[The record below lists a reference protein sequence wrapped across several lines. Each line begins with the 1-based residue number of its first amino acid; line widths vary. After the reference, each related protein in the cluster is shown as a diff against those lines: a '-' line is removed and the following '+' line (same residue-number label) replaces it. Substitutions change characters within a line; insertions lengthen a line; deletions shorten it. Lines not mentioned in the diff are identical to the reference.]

1 LDYINEADEKCKTTL
16 FRSRQDQTI
25 ALEESIDFTYRVTRV
40 IYIMMRNDERRST
53 MLETSQKTGKSLM
66 LVDGHGLAYRAY
78 HAMPESMATADGEP
92 TNAVFGFTSMLLD
105 ALRDHEPDY
114 VIVSFDVGK
123 TFRHEAFEE
132 YKAHRAPM
140 PDDLRTQ
147 IERMYSV
154 LEALNIPVFAKDG
167 FEADDVIGT
176 IARMAGDTCDEV
188 LIVTGDSDLLQLA
201 DGKAK
206 ILLPGRPRFG
216 DFRLFDRQAVID
228 RYGFEPERIPEF
240 KALVGDTSDNIPGV
254 PGVGEK
260 TAKTL
265 MQAYP
270 DLETLREH
278 LDEVKPP
285 RARKSLEENFPIAL
299 QGRELATIVRNVELD
314 LDLTR
319 CVVTDFNRDE
329 VVRVFRE
336 LEFRTLLERLPEVIT
351 PAPPRQTEASVR
363 TIVRNEHDLQ
373 EFVRQAAASE
383 ALAVD
388 VETDSIKASAAK
400 LVGIA
405 VATDPVTSFYIPV
418 GHASNGREQLDP
430 HVVHEALAPI
440 LSCESTKLYA
450 HNAKYDAVVLE
461 RHGYSLPRFSFDSMI
476 AAYILGEN
484 SLGLKELAFT
494 RLGIEMQEI
503 STLIGKGKTQI
514 TMDLADVDKA
524 GDYACADVES
534 TYQLTNLLGP
544 ELETHQQ
551 SALFH
556 EIEMPLIDVLIDME
570 KTGIALDAGLL
581 HEVSRQLAAEIDELE
596 HVIYGLAGCE
606 FNINSPRQMAQI
618 LFEELKLPAGRKTKT
633 GYSVNQEVL
642 ENLRDAHEIVASI
655 LEYRQLQKLKSTYV
669 DALPHQV
676 NPDTGRV
683 HTSFNQTVAAT
694 GRLSS
699 TDPNLQN
706 IPVRSG
712 IGRTVRRSFIADNR
726 EDSRPFDERARLLA
740 ADYSQVELRLMA
752 HFSEDET
759 LLSAFQAGQDIHAAT
774 AADVFGVDL
783 GDVTSDMR
791 RIAKTVNFGI
801 MYGMQAYGLSRDT
814 GMPRAEAQ
822 EFIETYFE
830 RFPGV
835 RAYLDNTKELAADQ
849 GYVSTMFGRRRY
861 VGDIR
866 SSNFNR
872 RTAAERIAINMPLQ
886 GTAADIMK
894 IAMIRLHRELRDRGY
909 KARMILQVHDELLFE
924 APESEIPSLAEL
936 VQDVMENVAELKV
949 PLVTEVS
956 VGDNWEEL
964 EPI

>member
-1 LDYINEADEKCKTTL
+1 MPDASKTTG
-16 FRSRQDQTI
+16 
-25 ALEESIDFTYRVTRV
+25 
-40 IYIMMRNDERRST
+40 
-53 MLETSQKTGKSLM
+53 KTLM

-78 HAMPESMATADGEP
+78 HAMPESMATASGEP

-105 ALRDHEPDY
+105 AIRDHAPDY
-114 VIVSFDVGK
+114 IIVSFDVGK

-147 IERMYSV
+147 IDRMYTV
-154 LEALNIPVFAKDG
+154 LEAMNIPVYTKDG

-176 IARMAGDTCDEV
+176 IARMAGESCDEV

-206 ILLPGRPRFG
+206 ILLPGRPRFS
-216 DFRLFDRQAVID
+216 DFRLFDRDRVIE
-228 RYGFEPERIPEF
+228 RYGFVPERIPEF

-260 TAKTL
+260 TARNL
-265 MQAYP
+265 METYP
-270 DLETLREH
+270 DLETLRDN
-278 LDEVKPP
+278 LDDVKPP
-285 RARKSLEENFPIAL
+285 RAQNSLKENFEIAI
-299 QGRELATIVRNVELD
+299 QGRELATIVRDVELD
-314 LDLTR
+314 LDLDR
-319 CVVTDFNRDE
+319 CVVTDFDRDE

-336 LEFRTLLERLPEVIT
+336 LEFRTLLERLPDVVKAQPE
-351 PAPPRQTEASVR
+351 APKEESVR
-363 TIVRNEHDLQ
+363 TIVTSKQ
-373 EFVRQAAASE
+373 ELDEFIESAKTAD

-388 VETDSIKASAAK
+388 VETDSTKASSAR

-405 VATDPVTSFYIPV
+405 VATGPTTSFYIPV
-418 GHASNGREQLDP
+418 GHSSNGRKQLDESA
-430 HVVHEALAPI
+430 VHKILAPI
-440 LSCESTKLYA
+440 LEHDDTKLYA

-461 RHGYSLPRFSFDSMI
+461 RHGYSLPRFTFDTMI

-503 STLIGKGKTQI
+503 TSLIGKGKSQI
-514 TMDLADVDKA
+514 TMDLTDMAEA

-534 TYQLTNLLGP
+534 TWQLKSLLDP
-544 ELETHQQ
+544 ELEQQ
-551 SALFH
+551 KQSDLFYD
-556 EIEMPLIDVLIDME
+556 IEMPLIDVLIEME
-570 KTGIALDAGLL
+570 KTGIALDVELL
-581 HEVSRQLAAEIDELE
+581 QTVSKQLTGEIGELE
-596 HVIYGLAGCE
+596 KEIYGHAGQT
-606 FNINSPRQMAQI
+606 FNINSPRQMANV

-642 ENLRDAHEIVASI
+642 ENLRDAHDIVPLI

-669 DALPHQV
+669 DALPNQV
-676 NPDTGRV
+676 NPETGRV

-712 IGRTVRRSFIADNR
+712 IGRTVRRAFIPDNNP
-726 EDSRPFDERARLLA
+726 DTCPFDEPATFLA

-752 HFSEDET
+752 HFSEDQT
-759 LLSAFQAGQDIHAAT
+759 LLKAFQAGQDIHAAT
-774 AADVFGVDL
+774 AADVFGVKL
-783 GDVTSDMR
+783 EDVSSDMR

-822 EFIETYFE
+822 QFIDTYFE

-835 RAYLDNTKELAADQ
+835 RSYLDNTIELAKDQ
-849 GYVSTMFGRRRY
+849 GYISTLFGRRRY
-861 VGDIR
+861 VGDINA
-866 SSNFNR
+866 SNFNR
-872 RTAAERIAINMPLQ
+872 RTGAERIAINMPLQ

-894 IAMIRLHRELRDRGY
+894 IAMIRMQRELREKKF

-924 APESEIPSLAEL
+924 VPESEVKKLAAA
-936 VQDVMENVAELKV
+936 VKDVMENVTELQV

-956 VGDNWEEL
+956 VGANWEEL

>member
-1 LDYINEADEKCKTTL
+1 MVEGTN
-16 FRSRQDQTI
+16 
-25 ALEESIDFTYRVTRV
+25 
-40 IYIMMRNDERRST
+40 
-53 MLETSQKTGKSLM
+53 TSGKRLM

-78 HAMPESMATADGEP
+78 HALPESMATSDGEP
-92 TNAVFGFTSMLLD
+92 TNAVYGFTSMLLD
-105 ALRDHEPDY
+105 ALREHQPDY

-123 TFRHEAFEE
+123 TFRHDEFED

-140 PDDLRTQ
+140 PDDLRSQ
-147 IERMYSV
+147 IDRMYEV
-154 LEALNIPVFAKDG
+154 LDALNIPIHTKEG
-167 FEADDVIGT
+167 YEADDVIGT
-176 IARMAGDTCDEV
+176 IARMAGESCEEV

-206 ILLPGRPRFG
+206 ILLPGRRRFG
-216 DFRLFDRQAVID
+216 EFRLYDRDGVIE

-254 PGVGEK
+254 PGVGAK
-260 TAKTL
+260 TATTL

-270 DLETLREH
+270 DLESLREH

-285 RARKSLEENFPIAL
+285 RAQKSLTENFEVAL
-299 QGRELATIVRNVELD
+299 QGRALATIVRDVEVDLD
-314 LDLTR
+314 LDR
-319 CVVTDFNRDE
+319 CIVTDFDRE
-329 VVRVFRE
+329 KVVTIFRE
-336 LEFRTLLERLPEVIT
+336 LEFRTLLDRLPEIHTDGEATVTPESSVRSVVTT
-351 PAPPRQTEASVR
+351 PAQLEEFIAQASS
-363 TIVRNEHDLQ
+363 
-373 EFVRQAAASE
+373 AE

-388 VETDSIKASAAK
+388 VETDSTKASSAR

-405 VATDPVTSFYIPV
+405 VATGPSTSFYIPV
-418 GHASNGREQLDP
+418 GHSSIGSRQVDSAT
-430 HVVHEALAPI
+430 VHDALAPL
-440 LSCESTKLYA
+440 LSDDSARLYA

-461 RHGYSLPRFSFDSMI
+461 RHGYKLPRFSFDTMI

-494 RLGIEMQEI
+494 RLGIEMKEI
-503 STLIGKGKTQI
+503 STLIGTGRSQI
-514 TMDLADVDKA
+514 TMDLTSIDEA

-534 TYQLTNLLGP
+534 TWRLKEMLAP
-544 ELETHQQ
+544 ELEAHQQ
-551 SALFH
+551 AQLFY

-570 KTGIALDAGLL
+570 KTGIALDVGLL
-581 HEVSRQLAAEIDELE
+581 EEVSRQLAAEITELE
-596 HVIYGLAGCE
+596 NEIYALADQR
-606 FNINSPRQMAQI
+606 FNINSPRQMADI

-633 GYSVNQEVL
+633 GYSVSQEVL
-642 ENLRDAHEIVASI
+642 ENLREAHDIVPLI

-676 NPDTGRV
+676 NPETGRV

-726 EDSRPFDERARLLA
+726 PESRPFTERARFLA

-752 HFSEDET
+752 HFSEDPT

-774 AADVFGVDL
+774 AADVFGVDISE
-783 GDVTSDMR
+783 VSSDMR

-814 GMPRAEAQ
+814 GMPRQEAQ
-822 EFIETYFE
+822 RFIDTYFE
-830 RFPGV
+830 RLPGV
-835 RAYLDNTKELAADQ
+835 RAYLENTKQLAAEQ
-849 GYVSTMFGRRRY
+849 GYVTTMFGRRRY
-861 VGDIR
+861 VSDIG

-894 IAMIRLHRELRDRGY
+894 IAMIRMHRELNEQGFQ
-909 KARMILQVHDELLFE
+909 ARMLLQVHDELLFE
-924 APESEIPSLAEL
+924 APESEIAPLATL
-936 VQDVMENVAELKV
+936 VKDVMENVAELKV

>member
-1 LDYINEADEKCKTTL
+1 MSED
-16 FRSRQDQTI
+16 
-25 ALEESIDFTYRVTRV
+25 
-40 IYIMMRNDERRST
+40 
-53 MLETSQKTGKSLM
+53 SQASGKRLM

-78 HAMPESMATADGEP
+78 HALPETLATSDGEP
-92 TNAVFGFTSMLLD
+92 TNAIFGFTSMLLD
-105 ALRDHEPDY
+105 ALKEYKPDF

-140 PDDLRTQ
+140 PDDLRNQ
-147 IERMYSV
+147 IDRIYTV
-154 LEALNIPVFAKDG
+154 LDALNIPIHSKDG

-176 IARMAGDTCDEV
+176 IARVAGESCAEV

-201 DGKAK
+201 DEKSQ

-216 DFRLFDRQAVID
+216 QFRLYDRQGVID
-228 RYGFEPERIPEF
+228 RYGFPPERIPDF

-254 PGVGEK
+254 PGVGQK
-260 TAKTL
+260 TATTL
-265 MQAYP
+265 IQQYE

-278 LDEVKPP
+278 LDDVTPT
-285 RARKSLEENFPIAL
+285 RARNSLQEHFDIAL
-299 QGRELATIVRNVELD
+299 QGRELATIIRDVELELD
-314 LDLTR
+314 LER
-319 CVVTDFNRDE
+319 CVVADYDRDK
-329 VVRVFRE
+329 VVQVFRE
-336 LEFRTLLERLPEVIT
+336 LEFRTLLDRLPE
-351 PAPPRQTEASVR
+351 PAKVAPAAPAQASTR
-363 TIVRNEHDLQ
+363 TIVTDQAQLKS
-373 EFVRQAAASE
+373 FVARANQAD

-388 VETDSIKASAAK
+388 VETDSTRASEAR

-405 VATDPVTSFYIPV
+405 VATGPFESFYIPV
-418 GHASNGREQLDP
+418 AHSTNGRAQLDQR
-430 HVVHEALAPI
+430 VVHEALSPLICSEDA
-440 LSCESTKLYA
+440 TLYA

-461 RHGYSLPRFSFDSMI
+461 RHGYSLPRFSFDTMI

-484 SLGLKELAFT
+484 SLGLKELSFN
-494 RLGIEMQEI
+494 RLGIEMKEI
-503 STLIGKGKTQI
+503 SSLIGSGRNQI
-514 TMDLADVDKA
+514 TMDLADMDQA

-534 TYQLTNLLGP
+534 TYQLRDLLAP
-544 ELETHQQ
+544 ELEEQKQ
-551 SALFH
+551 AELFYD
-556 EIEMPLIDVLIDME
+556 IEMPLIDVLIDME
-570 KTGIALDAGLL
+570 RTGIALDAELL
-581 HEVSRQLAAEIDELE
+581 RTLSKQLAGEIEELE
-596 HVIYGLAGCE
+596 GEIYGLAGRT
-606 FNINSPRQMAQI
+606 FNINSPRQMADI

-633 GYSVNQEVL
+633 GYSVGQEVL
-642 ENLRDAHEIVASI
+642 EHLRDAHEIVPLI

-669 DALPHQV
+669 DALPDQV
-676 NPDTGRV
+676 NPETGRV

-712 IGRTVRRSFIADNR
+712 IGRQVRRSFIADNR
-726 EDSRPFDERARLLA
+726 EGYRPFDETARFLA

-774 AADVFGVDL
+774 AADVFGVGLDE
-783 GDVTSDMR
+783 VTSDMR

-814 GMPRAEAQ
+814 GMPRQEAQ
-822 EFIETYFE
+822 QFIDTYFE

-835 RAYLDNTKELAADQ
+835 RNYLDRTKELAAEQ

-861 VGDIR
+861 VGDIK
-866 SSNFNR
+866 SNNFNR

-894 IAMIRLHRELRDRGY
+894 IAMIRLNRELRQQGY

-924 APESEIPSLAEL
+924 VPESETGPLAKL
-936 VQDVMENVAELKV
+936 VTEVMENVAELKV

-964 EPI
+964 ESI

>member
-1 LDYINEADEKCKTTL
+1 MSDTSKSDGKT
-16 FRSRQDQTI
+16 
-25 ALEESIDFTYRVTRV
+25 
-40 IYIMMRNDERRST
+40 
-53 MLETSQKTGKSLM
+53 LM

-78 HAMPESMATADGEP
+78 HAMPESMATSSGEP

-105 ALRDHEPDY
+105 AIRDHNPDY
-114 VIVSFDVGK
+114 IIVSFDVGK

-140 PDDLRTQ
+140 PDDLRAQ
-147 IERMYSV
+147 IDRMYEV
-154 LEALNIPVFAKDG
+154 LAAMNIPVYTKDG

-176 IARMAGDTCDEV
+176 IARIAGESCDEV

-206 ILLPGRPRFG
+206 ILLPGRPRFS
-216 DFRLFDRQAVID
+216 DFRLFDRDKVIE

-260 TAKTL
+260 TAKNL
-265 MQAYP
+265 MGDYA
-270 DLETLREH
+270 DLEALKEH

-285 RARKSLEENFPIAL
+285 RAQKSLKENFDIAL
-299 QGRELATIVRNVELD
+299 QGRELATIVRDVDLD
-314 LDLTR
+314 LDLDR
-319 CVVTDFNRDE
+319 CVVSDFDRDQ
-329 VVRVFRE
+329 VVSIFRE
-336 LEFRTLLERLPEVIT
+336 LEFRTLLERLPDEVK
-351 PAPPRQTEASVR
+351 PRPEAPVQESTRTMVTNQRELDEFINEAK
-363 TIVRNEHDLQ
+363 
-373 EFVRQAAASE
+373 ASE

-388 VETDSIKASAAK
+388 VETDSTKAAAAR

-405 VATDPVTSFYIPV
+405 VATGPHSSYYIPV
-418 GHASNGREQLDP
+418 GHASNGRKQLDSDT
-430 HVVHEALAPI
+430 VHDALAPI
-440 LSCESTKLYA
+440 LENPDTRLYA

-461 RHGYSLPRFSFDSMI
+461 RHGYSLPRFTFDTMI
-476 AAYILGEN
+476 AAYILGE
-484 SLGLKELAFT
+484 SALGLKELAFT

-503 STLIGKGKTQI
+503 TSLIGKGKNQI
-514 TMDLADVDKA
+514 TMDLTDIDQA

-534 TYQLTNLLGP
+534 TWQLKSVLDP
-544 ELETHQQ
+544 ELEKHKQ
-551 SALFH
+551 ADLFYD
-556 EIEMPLIDVLIDME
+556 IEMPLIDVLIDME
-570 KTGIALDAGLL
+570 TTGIALDVELL
-581 HEVSRQLAAEIDELE
+581 KSVSRQLTGEIKELE
-596 HVIYGLAGCE
+596 DEIYGLAGQK
-606 FNINSPRQMAQI
+606 FNINSPRQMANI

-642 ENLRDAHEIVASI
+642 EQLRDAHEIIPLI

-669 DALPHQV
+669 DALPNQV
-676 NPDTGRV
+676 NPETGRV

-712 IGRTVRRSFIADNR
+712 IGRTVRRAFIPDNDP
-726 EDSRPFDERARLLA
+726 ETCPFDEPATFLA

-774 AADVFGVDL
+774 AADVFGVKL
-783 GDVTSDMR
+783 EDVTSDMR

-814 GMPRAEAQ
+814 GMPRHEAQ
-822 EFIETYFE
+822 DFIDTYFE

-835 RAYLDNTKELAADQ
+835 RSYLDNTIQLAKEQL
-849 GYVSTMFGRRRY
+849 YVSTLFGRRRY
-861 VGDIR
+861 VSDINA
-866 SSNFNR
+866 SNFNR

-894 IAMIRLHRELRDRGY
+894 IAMIRMQRALKNEGY

-924 APESEIPSLAEL
+924 VPESEVSSLAKTVRE
-936 VQDVMENVAELKV
+936 VMENVTELRV

-956 VGDNWEEL
+956 RGLNWEEL

>member
-1 LDYINEADEKCKTTL
+1 MPDAPKP
-16 FRSRQDQTI
+16 S
-25 ALEESIDFTYRVTRV
+25 
-40 IYIMMRNDERRST
+40 
-53 MLETSQKTGKSLM
+53 GKRLM

-78 HAMPESMATADGEP
+78 HALPESMATSDGEP
-92 TNAVFGFTSMLLD
+92 TNAVYGFTSMLLD
-105 ALRDHEPDY
+105 ALQEHQPDY

-140 PDDLRTQ
+140 PDDLHSQ
-147 IERMYSV
+147 IDRMYAV
-154 LEALNIPVFAKDG
+154 LEALNIPVYTKDG
-167 FEADDVIGT
+167 YEADDVIGT
-176 IARMAGDTCDEV
+176 IARMAGETCNEV

-201 DGKAK
+201 DEKSR
-206 ILLPGRPRFG
+206 ILLPGRRRFG
-216 DFRLFDRQAVID
+216 EFRLFDRAAVVE

-240 KALVGDTSDNIPGV
+240 KGLVGDTSDNIPGV

-260 TAKTL
+260 TATNL

-278 LDEVKPP
+278 LDDVKPP
-285 RARKSLEENFPIAL
+285 RAQKSLQENFDIAI
-299 QGRELATIVRNVELD
+299 QGRELATIIRDVEIDLNLD
-314 LDLTR
+314 H
-319 CVVTDFNRDE
+319 CVVTDFDRDK
-329 VVRVFRE
+329 VVKIFRE
-336 LEFRTLLERLPEVIT
+336 LEFRTLLERLPDVVNDSVPEQV
-351 PAPPRQTEASVR
+351 EESVR
-363 TIVRNEHDLQ
+363 TIVTNQRELE
-373 EFVRQAAASE
+373 EFVQHAADADG
-383 ALAVD
+383 LAVD
-388 VETDSIKASAAK
+388 VETDSRKASSAN

-405 VATDPVTSFYIPV
+405 VATGPVTSFYIPV
-418 GHASNGREQLDP
+418 GHARNGRSQLDAG
-430 HVVHEALAPI
+430 VVHEAISPL
-440 LSCESTKLYA
+440 LSNNETKLYA

-461 RHGYSLPRFSFDSMI
+461 RHGYSLPRFSFDTMI

-494 RLGIEMQEI
+494 RLGIEMKEI
-503 STLIGKGKTQI
+503 STLIGKGKNQI
-514 TMDLADVDKA
+514 TMDLADIDEA

-534 TYQLTNLLGP
+534 TWRLKSLFDP
-544 ELETHQQ
+544 ELEAHQQ
-551 SALFH
+551 AELFYD
-556 EIEMPLIDVLIDME
+556 IEMPLIDVLIDME
-570 KTGIALDAGLL
+570 KTGIALDVGLL
-581 HEVSRQLAAEIDELE
+581 EEVSKQITSEIDELE
-596 HVIYGLAGCE
+596 NQIYGHAGKH
-606 FNINSPRQMAQI
+606 FNINSPRQMAEI
-618 LFEELKLPAGRKTKT
+618 LFEDLKLPAGRKTKT

-642 ENLRDAHEIVASI
+642 ENLRDAHEIVSLI
-655 LEYRQLQKLKSTYV
+655 LEHRQLQKLKSTYV
-669 DALPHQV
+669 DALPQQV
-676 NPDTGRV
+676 NPETGRV

-712 IGRTVRRSFIADNR
+712 IGRTVRRGFIADNR
-726 EDSRPFDERARLLA
+726 PDTCPFDEPARFLA

-752 HFSEDET
+752 HFSEDQT

-774 AADVFGVDL
+774 AADVFGIDI

-814 GMPRAEAQ
+814 GMPRQEAQ
-822 EFIETYFE
+822 EFIDTYFE

-835 RAYLDNTKELAADQ
+835 RDYLENTKKLAADQ
-849 GYVSTMFGRRRY
+849 GFISTMFGRRRY
-861 VGDIR
+861 VSDIG

-894 IAMIRLHRELRDRGY
+894 IAMIRMHRELKEQDY
-909 KARMILQVHDELLFE
+909 QARMLLQVHDELLFE
-924 APESEIPSLAEL
+924 VPQSEITPLAEL
-936 VQDVMENVAELKV
+936 VRNVMENVAELKV
-949 PLVTEVS
+949 PLITEVS

>member
-1 LDYINEADEKCKTTL
+1 MAEDTN
-16 FRSRQDQTI
+16 
-25 ALEESIDFTYRVTRV
+25 
-40 IYIMMRNDERRST
+40 
-53 MLETSQKTGKSLM
+53 TSGKSLM

-78 HAMPESMATADGEP
+78 HALPESMATSEGEP
-92 TNAVFGFTSMLLD
+92 TNAVYGFTSMLLD
-105 ALRDHEPDY
+105 ALREHQPDY

-123 TFRHEAFEE
+123 TFRHEAFED

-140 PDDLRTQ
+140 PDDLRSQ
-147 IERMYSV
+147 IDRIYEV
-154 LEALNIPVFAKDG
+154 LDALNIPIQTKEG
-167 FEADDVIGT
+167 YEADDVIGT
-176 IARMAGDTCDEV
+176 IARIAGETCDEV
-188 LIVTGDSDLLQLA
+188 LVVTGDSDLLQLA
-201 DGKAK
+201 DNKAK
-206 ILLPGRPRFG
+206 ILLPGRRRFG
-216 DFRLFDRQAVID
+216 EFRLYDRNGVIE

-260 TAKTL
+260 TATTL
-265 MQAYP
+265 MKAYP

-285 RARKSLEENFPIAL
+285 RAQKSLTENFEIAL
-299 QGRELATIVRNVELD
+299 QGRELATIVRDVEVDLD
-314 LDLTR
+314 LDR
-319 CVVTDFNRDE
+319 CVVTDYDRE
-329 VVRVFRE
+329 KVVTIFRE
-336 LEFRTLLERLPEVIT
+336 LEFRTLLDRLPEIDSKEESKPDIEPST
-351 PAPPRQTEASVR
+351 R
-363 TIVRNEHDLQ
+363 TIVSTREDLQ
-373 EFVRQAAASE
+373 AFVEQASSAG

-388 VETDSIKASAAK
+388 VETDSTKASSAR

-405 VATDPVTSFYIPV
+405 VATSPSTSFYIPV
-418 GHASNGREQLDP
+418 GHSGNGTTQLERES
-430 HVVHEALAPI
+430 VHEALAPL
-440 LSCESTKLYA
+440 LSDPDARLYA

-461 RHGYSLPRFSFDSMI
+461 RHGYKLPRFSFDTMI

-494 RLGIEMQEI
+494 RLGIEMKEI
-503 STLIGKGKTQI
+503 SSLIGTGRNQI
-514 TMDLADVDKA
+514 TMDLTSIAEA

-534 TYQLTNLLGP
+534 TWRLKEMLGP
-544 ELETHQQ
+544 ELDTHQQ
-551 SALFH
+551 AELFY

-570 KTGIALDAGLL
+570 KTGIALDVGLL
-581 HEVSRQLAAEIDELE
+581 EEVSRQLAAEITELE
-596 HVIYGLAGCE
+596 NEIYEQAGQR
-606 FNINSPRQMAQI
+606 FNINSPRQMADI

-633 GYSVNQEVL
+633 GYSVSQEVL
-642 ENLRDAHEIVASI
+642 ENLRDAHPIVSLI

-669 DALPHQV
+669 DALPNQV
-676 NPDTGRV
+676 NPETGRV

-726 EDSRPFDERARLLA
+726 PETRPFTEPARFLA

-752 HFSEDET
+752 HFSEDPT

-774 AADVFGVDL
+774 AADVFGIDIS
-783 GDVTSDMR
+783 DVTPDMR

-814 GMPRAEAQ
+814 GMPRQEAQ
-822 EFIETYFE
+822 QFIDTYFE
-830 RFPGV
+830 RLPGV
-835 RAYLDNTKELAADQ
+835 RAYLEDTKKLTAEQ
-849 GYVSTMFGRRRY
+849 GYISTMFGRRRY
-861 VGDIR
+861 VSDIG

-894 IAMIRLHRELRDRGY
+894 IAMIRMHHELKNQGFQ
-909 KARMILQVHDELLFE
+909 ARMLLQVHDELLFE
-924 APESEIPSLAEL
+924 APESEISALAVL
-936 VQDVMENVAELKV
+936 VKNVMENVAELKV

>member
-1 LDYINEADEKCKTTL
+1 MVEGTN
-16 FRSRQDQTI
+16 
-25 ALEESIDFTYRVTRV
+25 
-40 IYIMMRNDERRST
+40 
-53 MLETSQKTGKSLM
+53 TSGKRLM

-78 HAMPESMATADGEP
+78 HALPESMATSDGEP
-92 TNAVFGFTSMLLD
+92 TNAVYGFTSMLLD
-105 ALRDHEPDY
+105 ALREHHPDY

-123 TFRHEAFEE
+123 TFRHDAFED

-140 PDDLRTQ
+140 PDDLRSQ
-147 IERMYSV
+147 IDRMYEV
-154 LEALNIPVFAKDG
+154 LDALNIPVHTKEG

-176 IARMAGDTCDEV
+176 IARMAGESCAEV

-206 ILLPGRPRFG
+206 ILLPGRRRFG
-216 DFRLFDRQAVID
+216 EFRLYDRDGVIE

-260 TAKTL
+260 TATTL
-265 MQAYP
+265 MKSYP

-285 RARKSLEENFPIAL
+285 RAQKSLSENFEVAL
-299 QGRELATIVRNVELD
+299 QGRELATIVRNVEIELD
-314 LDLTR
+314 LDR
-319 CVVTDFNRDE
+319 CIVTDFDRDK
-329 VVRVFRE
+329 VVDIFRE
-336 LEFRTLLERLPEVIT
+336 LEFRTLLDRLPEIHTDEKETVTLESSTRSIVST
-351 PAPPRQTEASVR
+351 HEDLDAFIAQASS
-363 TIVRNEHDLQ
+363 
-373 EFVRQAAASE
+373 AE

-388 VETDSIKASAAK
+388 VETDSTKASSAR

-405 VATDPVTSFYIPV
+405 VATGPSSSFYIPV
-418 GHASNGREQLDP
+418 GHSSIGSQQLDP
-430 HVVHEALAPI
+430 ETVHDALAP
-440 LSCESTKLYA
+440 LLAHDDARLYA

-461 RHGYSLPRFSFDSMI
+461 RHGYELPRFSFDTMI

-494 RLGIEMQEI
+494 RLGIEMKEI
-503 STLIGKGKTQI
+503 SKLIGTGRSQI
-514 TMDLADVDKA
+514 TMDLTSIDEA

-534 TYQLTNLLGP
+534 TWRLKDMLAP
-544 ELETHQQ
+544 ELEAHQQ
-551 SALFH
+551 AQLFY

-570 KTGIALDAGLL
+570 KTGITLDVGLL
-581 HEVSRQLAAEIDELE
+581 EEVSRQLAAEITELE
-596 HVIYGLAGCE
+596 NEIYSLAGQR
-606 FNINSPRQMAQI
+606 FNINSPRQMANI

-633 GYSVNQEVL
+633 GYSVSQEVL
-642 ENLRDAHEIVASI
+642 ENLRGAHDIVPLI

-669 DALPHQV
+669 DALPNQV
-676 NPDTGRV
+676 NPETGRV

-726 EDSRPFDERARLLA
+726 PETRPFDERARFLA

-752 HFSEDET
+752 HFSEDPT

-774 AADVFGVDL
+774 AADVFGVDISE
-783 GDVTSDMR
+783 VTSDMR

-814 GMPRAEAQ
+814 GMPRQEAQ
-822 EFIETYFE
+822 QFIDTYFE
-830 RFPGV
+830 RLPGV
-835 RAYLDNTKELAADQ
+835 RAYLDNTKQLAAEQ
-849 GYVSTMFGRRRY
+849 GYISTMFGRRRY
-861 VGDIR
+861 VSDIG

-894 IAMIRLHRELRDRGY
+894 IAMIRMHRELKDQGFQS
-909 KARMILQVHDELLFE
+909 RMLLQVHDELLFE
-924 APESEIPSLAEL
+924 APESEIAPLAAL
-936 VQDVMENVAELKV
+936 VKDVMENVAELKV

>member
-1 LDYINEADEKCKTTL
+1 
-16 FRSRQDQTI
+16 
-25 ALEESIDFTYRVTRV
+25 
-40 IYIMMRNDERRST
+40 MMPEGSNGS
-53 MLETSQKTGKSLM
+53 GKRLM

-78 HAMPESMATADGEP
+78 HALPESMATSEGEP
-92 TNAVFGFTSMLLD
+92 TNAVYGFTSMLLD
-105 ALRDHEPDY
+105 ALREHEPDF

-123 TFRHEAFEE
+123 TFRHDAFED

-140 PDDLRTQ
+140 PDDLRSQ
-147 IERMYSV
+147 IERIYAV
-154 LEALNIPVFAKDG
+154 LEALNIPVYTKDG
-167 FEADDVIGT
+167 YEADDVIGT
-176 IARMAGDTCDEV
+176 IARIAGDTCDEV

-206 ILLPGRPRFG
+206 ILLPGRRRFG
-216 DFRLFDRQAVID
+216 EFRLYDRAGVID

-260 TAKTL
+260 TATNL
-265 MQAYP
+265 MQAYH
-270 DLETLREH
+270 DLETLREN
-278 LDEVKPP
+278 LAEVKPP
-285 RARKSLEENFPIAL
+285 RAQKSLIENFDIAL
-299 QGRELATIVRNVELD
+299 QGRELATIVRDVD
-314 LDLTR
+314 IDIDFDR
-319 CVVTDFNRDE
+319 CVVTDYDRDE
-329 VVRVFRE
+329 VVRIFRE
-336 LEFRTLLERLPEVIT
+336 LEFRTLLERLPKVDKPL
-351 PAPPRQTEASVR
+351 PAAPVEASTRKVVS
-363 TIVRNEHDLQ
+363 TDADLT
-373 EFVRQAAASE
+373 EFVSQAQAAK

-388 VETDSIKASAAK
+388 VETDSTKASSAN

-405 VATDPVTSFYIPV
+405 VATGPTTSFYIPLAHQ
-418 GHASNGREQLDP
+418 GNGLQQLDSS
-430 HVVHEALAPI
+430 VVHDVLSPLLANDDAR
-440 LSCESTKLYA
+440 LYA

-461 RHGYSLPRFSFDSMI
+461 RHGYSLPRFSFDTMI

-494 RLGIEMQEI
+494 RLGIEMKEI
-503 STLIGKGKTQI
+503 STLIGKGRSQI
-514 TMDLADVDKA
+514 TMDFTSVVDA

-534 TYQLTNLLGP
+534 TWQLKDILEP
-544 ELETHQQ
+544 ELEAHQQ
-551 SALFH
+551 SELFY
-556 EIEMPLIDVLIDME
+556 EIEMPLIDVLIEME
-570 KTGIALDAGLL
+570 KTGIALDVDLL
-581 HEVSRQLAAEIDELE
+581 KEVSGQLEREIGELE
-596 HVIYGLAGCE
+596 NEIYGLAGQR
-606 FNINSPRQMAQI
+606 FNINSPRQMADV

-633 GYSVNQEVL
+633 GYSVSQEVL
-642 ENLRDAHEIVASI
+642 ENLRDVHDIVSLI

-676 NPDTGRV
+676 NPETGRV

-726 EDSRPFDERARLLA
+726 LETCPFDEPAHFLA

-752 HFSEDET
+752 HFSEDPT

-774 AADVFGVDL
+774 AADVFGVDISN
-783 GDVTSDMR
+783 VTSDMR

-814 GMPRAEAQ
+814 GMPRNEAQ
-822 EFIETYFE
+822 QFIETYFE
-830 RFPGV
+830 RLPGV
-835 RAYLDNTKELAADQ
+835 RQYLEDTKKLTAEQ
-849 GYVSTMFGRRRY
+849 GYISTMFGRRRY
-861 VGDIR
+861 VSDIG

-894 IAMIRLHRELRDRGY
+894 IAMIRMHRELRERGM
-909 KARMILQVHDELLFE
+909 KSRMILQVHDELLFE
-924 APESEIPSLAEL
+924 VPESEIPELSSL
-936 VQDVMENVAELKV
+936 VKNVMENVAELKV
-949 PLVTEVS
+949 PLATEVS

>member
-1 LDYINEADEKCKTTL
+1 
-16 FRSRQDQTI
+16 
-25 ALEESIDFTYRVTRV
+25 
-40 IYIMMRNDERRST
+40 
-53 MLETSQKTGKSLM
+53 M

-78 HAMPESMATADGEP
+78 HALPESMATSEGEP
-92 TNAVFGFTSMLLD
+92 TNAVYGFTSMLLD
-105 ALRDHEPDY
+105 ALREHEPDY

-123 TFRHEAFEE
+123 TFRHEAFED

-140 PDDLRTQ
+140 PDDLRSQ
-147 IERMYSV
+147 IDRMYAV
-154 LEALNIPVFAKDG
+154 LDALNIPVYTKEG

-176 IARMAGDTCDEV
+176 IARIAGETCEEV

-201 DGKAK
+201 DDKAR
-206 ILLPGRPRFG
+206 ILLPGRRRFG
-216 DFRLFDRQAVID
+216 EFRLYDRAGVID

-260 TAKTL
+260 TATTL
-265 MQAYP
+265 IQAYP
-270 DLETLREH
+270 DLETLRDH

-285 RARKSLEENFPIAL
+285 RAQKSLQENFQIAL
-299 QGRELATIVRNVELD
+299 QGRELATIVRDVDID
-314 LDLTR
+314 LDFDR
-319 CVVTDFNRDE
+319 CVVSDYDRDK
-329 VVRVFRE
+329 VVQIFRE
-336 LEFRTLLERLPEVIT
+336 LEFRTLLERLPEVARVIEEL
-351 PAPPRQTEASVR
+351 PVEPSER
-363 TIVRNEHDLQ
+363 TIVSNQSELQ
-373 EFVRQAAASE
+373 QLLHHAEAAE

-388 VETDSIKASAAK
+388 VETDSRKASSAR

-405 VATDPVTSFYIPV
+405 VATAPNVSFYVPV
-418 GHASNGREQLDP
+418 GHTSNGQQQLTAGE
-430 HVVHEALAPI
+430 VHDALAP
-440 LSCESTKLYA
+440 LFSADDAKLYA

-461 RHGYSLPRFSFDSMI
+461 RHGYKLPRFSFDTMI

-503 STLIGKGKTQI
+503 STLIGKGRNQI
-514 TMDLADVDKA
+514 TMDLTGIAEA

-534 TYQLTNLLGP
+534 TWRLKDILAP
-544 ELETHQQ
+544 ELEAHRQ
-551 SALFH
+551 SELFCD
-556 EIEMPLIDVLIDME
+556 IEMPLIDVLIDME

-581 HEVSRQLAAEIDELE
+581 EEVSRQLAAEISELE
-596 HVIYGLAGCE
+596 NQIYAIAGQR
-606 FNINSPRQMAQI
+606 FNINSPRQMADI

-633 GYSVNQEVL
+633 GYSVSQEVL
-642 ENLRDAHEIVASI
+642 ENLREAHEIVSLI

-676 NPDTGRV
+676 NPETGRV

-726 EDSRPFDERARLLA
+726 PETRPFTERARFLA

-752 HFSEDET
+752 HFSEDPT
-759 LLSAFQAGQDIHAAT
+759 LLAAFQAGQDIHAAT
-774 AADVFGVDL
+774 AADVFGIDITE
-783 GDVTSDMR
+783 VTSDMR

-814 GMPRAEAQ
+814 GMPRQEAQ
-822 EFIETYFE
+822 EFIDTYFE
-830 RFPGV
+830 RLPGV
-835 RAYLDNTKELAADQ
+835 RQYLDDTKRLAAEQ
-849 GYVSTMFGRRRY
+849 GYISTMFGRRRY
-861 VGDIR
+861 VSDIG

-894 IAMIRLHRELRDRGY
+894 IAMIRMHRELNDHGY
-909 KARMILQVHDELLFE
+909 QARMILQVHDELLFE
-924 APESEIPSLAEL
+924 TPESEIEPLAVL
-936 VQDVMENVAELKV
+936 VRDVMENVAELKV

>member
-1 LDYINEADEKCKTTL
+1 MAEATT
-16 FRSRQDQTI
+16 S
-25 ALEESIDFTYRVTRV
+25 S
-40 IYIMMRNDERRST
+40 
-53 MLETSQKTGKSLM
+53 GKRLM

-78 HAMPESMATADGEP
+78 HAMPESMATSEGEP
-92 TNAVFGFTSMLLD
+92 TNAVYGFTSMLLD
-105 ALRDHEPDY
+105 ALRDYEPDY

-123 TFRHEAFEE
+123 TFRHDAFEE

-147 IERMYSV
+147 IDRMYSV
-154 LEALNIPVFAKDG
+154 LEALNIPVYTKDG

-176 IARMAGDTCDEV
+176 IARMAGETCDEI

-201 DGKAK
+201 DGKAQ
-206 ILLPGRPRFG
+206 ILLPGRQRFG
-216 DFRLFDRQAVID
+216 EFRLFDRAAVEE
-228 RYGFEPERIPEF
+228 RFGFEPERIPEF

-260 TAKTL
+260 TATNL
-265 MQAYP
+265 MKAYS

-285 RARKSLEENFPIAL
+285 RAKKSLEENFEIAL
-299 QGRELATIVRNVELD
+299 QGRDLATIVRDVEIDLD
-314 LDLTR
+314 LDR
-319 CVVTDFNRDE
+319 CVVTDFDRDE
-329 VVRVFRE
+329 VVRIFRE
-336 LEFRTLLERLPEVIT
+336 LEFRTLLERLPDVIKPDP
-351 PAPPRQTEASVR
+351 PAQTEASVR
-363 TIVRNEHDLQ
+363 TVVTNEREL
-373 EFVRQAAASE
+373 EALVAAASE
-383 ALAVD
+383 AEGLAVD
-388 VETDSIKASAAK
+388 VETDSRKASSAN

-405 VATDPVTSFYIPV
+405 VATGPVTSFYIPV
-418 GHASNGREQLDP
+418 GHASNGRKQLDP
-430 HVVHEALAPI
+430 HTVHSALSPL
-440 LSCESTKLYA
+440 LSSDETRLYA

-461 RHGYSLPRFSFDSMI
+461 RHGYSLPRFSFDTMI

-494 RLGIEMQEI
+494 RLGIEMKEI

-514 TMDLADVDKA
+514 TMDLADIDEA

-534 TYQLTNLLGP
+534 TWQLKSLLDP
-544 ELETHQQ
+544 ELESHQQ
-551 SALFH
+551 ADLFYD
-556 EIEMPLIDVLIDME
+556 IEMPLIDVLIDME
-570 KTGIALDAGLL
+570 KTGIALDVELL
-581 HEVSRQLAAEIDELE
+581 EDVSRQLSGEIEELE
-596 HVIYGLAGCE
+596 GEIYGQAGSK
-606 FNINSPRQMAQI
+606 FNINSPRQMAEI
-618 LFEELKLPAGRKTKT
+618 LFEELKLPSGRKTKT
-633 GYSVNQEVL
+633 GYSVSQEVL
-642 ENLRDAHEIVASI
+642 ENLRDAHEIVPLI

-669 DALPHQV
+669 DALPQQV
-676 NPDTGRV
+676 NPETGRV

-726 EDSRPFDERARLLA
+726 PESCPFDEPAKFLA

-752 HFSEDET
+752 HFSEDES
-759 LLSAFQAGQDIHAAT
+759 LLAAFHAGQDIHAAT
-774 AADVFGVDL
+774 AADVFGVSID
-783 GDVTSDMR
+783 DVTSDMR

-814 GMPRAEAQ
+814 GMPRHEAQ
-822 EFIETYFE
+822 EFIDTYFE
-830 RFPGV
+830 RFTGV
-835 RAYLDNTKELAADQ
+835 RDYLDNTKQLAADQ
-849 GYVSTMFGRRRY
+849 GYISTMFGRRRY
-861 VGDIR
+861 VSDIG

-894 IAMIRLHRELRDRGY
+894 IAMIRMNRELRERDY
-909 KARMILQVHDELLFE
+909 QARMILQVHDELLFE
-924 APESEIPSLAEL
+924 APESELKSLAEL
-936 VQDVMENVAELKV
+936 VTDVMENVAELKV

-956 VGDNWEEL
+956 FGDNWEEL
-964 EPI
+964 EPM